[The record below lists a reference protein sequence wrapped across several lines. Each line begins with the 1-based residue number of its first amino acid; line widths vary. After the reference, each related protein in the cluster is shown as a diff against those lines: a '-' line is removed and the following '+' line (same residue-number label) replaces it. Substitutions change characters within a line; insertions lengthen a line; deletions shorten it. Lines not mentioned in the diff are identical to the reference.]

1 MEHEDTIEYLFRKFL
16 ADAYTADD
24 FRKLQAYFRTDA
36 AAEVIKQLIH
46 QTITDESELGQ
57 SDGSEV
63 NRILENVD
71 ARLSDRL
78 FRTTTRSIREFRVW
92 FPYAAA
98 ILILV
103 SIGIISYTINFTG
116 EKKDPSLSKVVDP
129 QPGTNL
135 ATLKLADGT
144 TVELSNGQRG
154 IVMDDKPTYADGSDV
169 LTNEQIQQTTRPLTL
184 STPNGGTYRLTLHDG
199 TTVWLNSS
207 STLVYPS
214 RFESNE
220 RVVHLTGEAYFAVK
234 PSAQGGTP
242 VPFKVITGN
251 QTVHVLGTEFNVSAY
266 AKKKEVKTTLVTGSV
281 AIAVES
287 TIVGHLSPGQ
297 QATSDGKNIQVTDVD
312 VRRFTG
318 WKDGV
323 FYFDRTPLVD
333 AMEAVGRWYDVEVL
347 YEGTVPHTLFYG
359 EIGRDRPLS
368 EVLAVL
374 KEGGVNFR
382 VESQE
387 GKPVLIVSE
396 ERQSTTTKNKKEVLM
411 AE

>member
-1 MEHEDTIEYLFRKFL
+1 MEQKDTIEYLFRKFL
-16 ADAYTADD
+16 ADAYTTDD

-57 SDGSEV
+57 PDGSDV
-63 NRILENVD
+63 NRIIENVD
-71 ARLSDRL
+71 ARLADRL
-78 FRTTTRSIREFRVW
+78 FRTTKRRTRGFRVW
-92 FPYAAA
+92 LPYAAA
-98 ILILV
+98 ILILA
-103 SIGIISYTINFTG
+103 SIGIIHYTLDSTEV
-116 EKKDPSLSKVVDP
+116 EKKISLTGSVDP

-144 TVELSNGQRG
+144 TVELSNGQSG

-169 LTNEQIQQTTRPLTL
+169 LTNEQMQQATHPLTL

-214 RFESNE
+214 RFESDE
-220 RVVHLTGEAYFAVK
+220 RIVYLTGEAYFAVK
-234 PSAQGGTP
+234 PSAQGGTS
-242 VPFKVITGN
+242 VPFKVIVGN
-251 QTVHVLGTEFNVSAY
+251 QAIHVLGTEFNVMAY
-266 AKKKEVKTTLVTGSV
+266 GKQSEVKTTLVTGGV
-281 AIAVES
+281 AIAVEN
-287 TIVGHLSPGQ
+287 TIIGQLSPGQ
-297 QATSDGKNIQVTDVD
+297 QATSNGKNIQVTDVD
-312 VRRFTG
+312 VRPFTS
-318 WKDGV
+318 WKNGV

-333 AMEAVGRWYDVEVL
+333 AMEAVGRWYDVEIL
-347 YEGTVPHTLFYG
+347 YEGTVPRTLFYG

-368 EVLAVL
+368 EVLAVM

-382 VESQE
+382 LESQQ

-396 ERQSTTTKNKKEVLM
+396 VKKSITK
-411 AE
+411 